1 VIAAQS
7 PAIRSRCKNP
17 AIKSLC
23 ETRRSNRCVKTQRS
37 NRCKTQRAARCVE
50 TSDQIAVCTTADKGT
65 YPIRTNAPINLGNS
79 DNDAAD
85 ATCCFRDKG
94 PSALST
100 RMIPKSRQPRSFR
113 RCTHP
118 LRRRLAAQAADS
130 LALAFLL
137 AKHAAYAA
145 GETRGLRRHPNAA
158 FAAGSQRSFRHGSP
172 SASLKRAS
180 HTAFAAA
187 PTTEKAGRPGCR

>member
-1 VIAAQS
+1 MIAAQS

-65 YPIRTNAPINLGNS
+65 YPIRTNAPINIGNS

-94 PSALST
+94 PSAVST
-100 RMIPKSRQPRSFR
+100 RMIPKSRHAAAPTHYGEGWPPRLRIAWHWPSFWR
-113 RCTHP
+113 NTQLTPR
-118 LRRRLAAQAADS
+118 
-130 LALAFLL
+130 
-137 AKHAAYAA
+137 AKHAACAA
-145 GETRGLRRHPNAA
+145 TPTQLSPRCHNAA
-158 FAAGSQRSFRHGSP
+158 FATVPH
-172 SASLKRAS
+172 L
-180 HTAFAAA
+180 
-187 PTTEKAGRPGCR
+187 RP